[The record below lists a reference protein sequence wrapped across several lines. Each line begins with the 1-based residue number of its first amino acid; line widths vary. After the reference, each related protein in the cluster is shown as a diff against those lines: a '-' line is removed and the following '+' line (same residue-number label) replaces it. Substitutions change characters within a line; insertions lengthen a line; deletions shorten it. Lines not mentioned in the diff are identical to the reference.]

1 MSSASWCWRTAIA
14 SSTHR
19 WDDAASHETGK
30 GFAYRV
36 CEPMPKETTMN
47 LYVGNLPYRITEDQL
62 KAAFEEYGNVSS
74 CTIIK
79 DKVTGQSKG
88 FGFLE
93 MPEQSEAEAAISNLN
108 GHDLMGRKIN
118 VNEARPREGGGGG
131 GGGSRGQGGGGGG
144 RRDNYGGG

>member
-1 MSSASWCWRTAIA
+1 
-14 SSTHR
+14 
-19 WDDAASHETGK
+19 
-30 GFAYRV
+30 
-36 CEPMPKETTMN
+36 MPKETTMN

-93 MPEQSEAEAAISNLN
+93 MPEHSEAEAAISNLN

-131 GGGSRGQGGGGGG
+131 SRGAGGGRDNSGGGYGGGGEPW
-144 RRDNYGGG
+144 